1 MVIIMIIMVILMV
14 IITVIMVIIMVE
26 RERESLFFPYTLVI
40 QLFFKYGNERKFINK
55 GGFFDKNRLE
65 MFDSNYGSPIMVV

>member
-1 MVIIMIIMVILMV
+1 MKQVESILQGDTD
-14 IITVIMVIIMVE
+14 TVKATE